1 MGTVKETIKASTKGG
16 KKLGLFQKF
25 YKQYLKFFTPKEAKI
40 AAEKAAKEA
49 KDKIIDKKVAD
60 APKTIKKI
68 KKKAL
73 IGAGG
78 LTGVDV
84 AGYGLTGESPIIGP
98 TVQKIIPGLKKGGY
112 VKMKRGGSVK
122 KRAKSSSKKSR
133 GTGAAIKGTKFKGV
147 F

>member
-1 MGTVKETIKASTKGG
+1 MGTVKETTKATIKGG
-16 KKLGLFQKF
+16 KKLSLFQKL
-25 YKQYLKFFTPKEAKI
+25 YKQYLKIFNPKEARI

-49 KDKIIDKKVAD
+49 KDKIIDKKVSDSA
-60 APKTIKKI
+60 KTIKKI
-68 KKKAL
+68 KKKAV

-78 LTGVDV
+78 LGGVDV
-84 AGYGLTGESPIIGP
+84 AGYGMTGESPIIGP
-98 TVQKIIPGLKKGGY
+98 VVKKFTGL
-112 VKMKRGGSVK
+112 KRGGHVK

>member
-1 MGTVKETIKASTKGG
+1 MGTVKETIKTTTKGG

-49 KDKIIDKKVAD
+49 KDKIINKKVAD

-68 KKKAL
+68 KKKAI

-78 LTGVDV
+78 LGAADV
-84 AGYGLTGESPIIGP
+84 AGYGITGESPIIGP
-98 TVQKIIPGLKKGGY
+98 VVKKFTGL
-112 VKMKRGGSVK
+112 KRGGHVK

>member
-1 MGTVKETIKASTKGG
+1 MGTKKEAGETIIKGG
-16 KKLGLFQKF
+16 KKLNLFQKF
-25 YKQYLKFFTPKEAKI
+25 YKQYLKMFTPKEARI

-49 KDKIIDKKVAD
+49 KDKIIDKKVLDSA
-60 APKTIKKI
+60 KTIKKA
-68 KKKAL
+68 KKKAV

-78 LTGVDV
+78 LGGVDV
-84 AGYGLTGESPIIGP
+84 AGYGMTGESPIIGP
-98 TVQKIIPGLKKGGY
+98 VVKKFTGL
-112 VKMKRGGSVK
+112 KRGGHVK

>member
-16 KKLGLFQKF
+16 KKLSLFQKL
-25 YKQYLKFFTPKEAKI
+25 YKQYLKMFNPKEARI

-60 APKTIKKI
+60 SAKTIKKI
-68 KKKAL
+68 KKKAI

-78 LTGVDV
+78 LGAADV
-84 AGYGLTGESPIIGP
+84 AGYGITGESPIIGP
-98 TVQKIIPGLKKGGY
+98 VVKKFTGLKKGGY